1 MPPDVARLH
10 RQIDQCPRA
19 DQPGLRKRLR
29 GLSRR
34 AKAGQP
40 VDQGLERL
48 TAEIAAGELK
58 LQNRRDQLPVPS
70 YPAELPVV
78 ERREAILAAIR
89 DNQVVIL
96 CGETGSGKTTQ
107 LPKMCLELGRG
118 VQGLIG
124 HTQPRRIAARSVA
137 ARIASELQSEVG
149 EAVGFKVRFAD
160 QLSPRSYIKLMTDG
174 ILLAEIQS
182 DPQLNAY
189 DTIIVD
195 EAHERSLNID
205 FLLGYLK
212 RLLPKRRDL
221 KLIITSATIDPE
233 RFAKHFDDAPI
244 VFAEGR
250 TYPVETRYRPMIG
263 DEDERDLRTDEALC
277 AACEELAADG
287 GGDLLVF
294 LPGEREIREH
304 ADALAKHCQHSKR
317 LRGTEVL
324 PLYGR
329 LSSAE
334 QQRCFAEHG
343 RRRIVLATNVAETS
357 LTVPGI
363 RYVVDFGTARL
374 SRYSVRSKVQRL
386 PIEKISQASAD
397 QRKGRC
403 GREAP
408 GICIRLYDED
418 DFAARAEFTEPEIL
432 RTNLAAV
439 ILQMESMNLG
449 HVDDFPF
456 VEPPEAKFVNDG
468 YRLLQELGAVDDKR
482 KLTRLGRQLGRLPI
496 DPTLAR
502 MLVAADAEGSL
513 EEVLTIVAA
522 LATQD
527 PRERPMDARQ
537 AADEAH
543 ADFNDERSDFIALGN
558 VWAFWCVQRERLSQN
573 QLRKMCRQR
582 FLSYVRLREWSDT
595 RRQLAE
601 MCKSLG
607 LKRRENAADQQ
618 ADYGQIHRALL
629 AGLLGNV
636 CVKDDPKDKK
646 GAYLG
651 TRNRQV
657 HIFPGSGL
665 FKRGP
670 KWMMAAE
677 VTETSRLYAR
687 GVAAIEPEWIAR
699 LADHLLKRSYSEPH
713 WQKRRAQVGA
723 KEKASLYG
731 LPIYA
736 DKRVNYGPL
745 DPDTSREIF
754 IREALVEG
762 HYASDA
768 AFFVRNRELLAEVAE
783 LEDKSRRR
791 DILVAPQELEHFY
804 QQIIPQGIYSG
815 PLFEKWRAQFERDAP
830 KGLFLSRELLL
841 MRDAEDV
848 TTAAYPDQ
856 LDVGGVVLPLS
867 YHFRPGAADDGVTL
881 NVPAAVINQI
891 DARRC
896 EYLVPGLLAEKCTA
910 LIKSLPKSLRRNFVP
925 APDFAKAAAASI
937 EPAARPLSEALG
949 AQLQRMAGQPVPAE
963 AWDESALPEHLR
975 MRYRIVDGHGA
986 ELGVGRNLAALRGRF
1001 LGHVEERLAQTSSD
1015 SIERDD
1021 LRDWNFGDL
1030 PETVEIESAGVALQG
1045 YPALAA
1051 EDGQVALRVFATR
1064 EQAEREM
1071 DAGLRLLYRKVLA
1084 DQAKY
1089 LSRKLPGLER
1099 MALLFAPFGSKQQLL
1114 ADLVDATFE
1123 QTFIEGR
1130 ELPRRRESFLAALN
1144 EGMPLLIDKGNRIA
1158 DTVFAVLDGNRA
1170 LAKRLSGSISLAWVE
1185 PSMDIKDQLAGLI
1198 HPGFV
1203 TETPGRWLARIPVYL
1218 QAIGRRLDGL
1228 DKSPERDRKLRA
1240 EMLPLWEAFKGLPRG
1255 VQKGGEY
1262 QRDWTELRW
1271 HFEELRVSAFAQELG
1286 AVVKVSLPRL
1296 EKKLQALKAGARGGE
1311 AR

>member
-1 MPPDVARLH
+1 MPPDLPRLH
-10 RQIDQCPRA
+10 RAIDQCPRA

-40 VDQGLERL
+40 FDQGLARL
-48 TAEIAAGELK
+48 SADIAAAELK
-58 LQNRRDQLPVPS
+58 LQTRREQLPKPS

-78 ERREAILAAIR
+78 EQREAILQAIR

-107 LPKMCLELGRG
+107 LPKICLELGRG

-149 EAVGFKVRFAD
+149 EAVGFKVRFSD
-160 QLSPRSYIKLMTDG
+160 QVGPRSYIKLMTDG

-182 DPQLNAY
+182 DPQLNGY

-212 RLLPKRRDL
+212 RLLPRRRDL
-221 KLIITSATIDPE
+221 KLIITSATIDPQ

-244 VFAEGR
+244 IMAEGR

-287 GGDLLVF
+287 PAGSTGDVLVF

-317 LRGTEVL
+317 LRGSEVL

-329 LSSAE
+329 LSTAE
-334 QQRCFAEHG
+334 QQRIFAEHG

-363 RYVVDFGTARL
+363 RYVVDFGTARI

-386 PIEKISQASAD
+386 PIEKISQASAN

-408 GICIRLYDED
+408 GICIRLFDED
-418 DFAARAEFTEPEIL
+418 DFEARPEFTEPEIL

-456 VEPPEAKFVNDG
+456 VEPPQAKYINDG
-468 YRLLQELGAVDDKR
+468 YRLLQELGAVDDRR
-482 KLTRLGRQLGRLPI
+482 KLTRLGRQLARLPI

-502 MLVAADAEGSL
+502 MLIAADAEGSL

-527 PRERPMDARQ
+527 PRERPLEARQ
-537 AADEAH
+537 AADESH
-543 ADFNDERSDFIALGN
+543 AEFNDERSDFIALTN
-558 VWAFWCVQRERLSQN
+558 LWAFWCVQRERLSQN

-582 FLSYVRLREWSDT
+582 LLSYVRLREWSDT

-607 LKRRENAADQQ
+607 LKRNEKE

-677 VTETSRLYAR
+677 ITETSRLYAR
-687 GVAAIEPEWIAR
+687 GIAAIEPEWIAR
-699 LADHLLKRSYSEPH
+699 LAEHLLKRSYSEPH

-736 DKRVNYGPL
+736 DKRVNFGPI
-745 DPDTSREIF
+745 DPATSREIF

-762 HYASDA
+762 HYDSRAP
-768 AFFVRNRELLAEVAE
+768 FFLHNRELLAEVAE

-791 DILVAPQELEHFY
+791 DILIDPQELAHFY
-804 QQIIPQGIYSG
+804 DSVIPEGIYSG
-815 PLFEKWRAQFERDAP
+815 PLFEAWRKDFEADAP
-830 KGLFLSRELLL
+830 KGLFLTREQLLL
-841 MRDAEDV
+841 RDAEDV
-848 TTAAYPDQ
+848 TARDYPDQ

-867 YHFRPGAADDGVTL
+867 YHFQPGADDDGVTL
-881 NVPAAVINQI
+881 TVPAAVINQI
-891 DARRC
+891 DAHRC
-896 EYLVPGLLAEKCTA
+896 DYLVPGLLVEKCTA
-910 LIKSLPKSLRRNFVP
+910 LIKSLPKVLRRNFVP
-925 APDFAKAAAASI
+925 APDFSQAAAANI
-937 EPAARPLSEALG
+937 EPANRPLSEALG

-963 AWDESALPEHLR
+963 AWDESTLAEHLR
-975 MRYRIVDGHGA
+975 MRFRIVDGHGA
-986 ELGVGRNLAALRGRF
+986 ELGAGRNLAALRGQF
-1001 LGHVEERLAQTSSD
+1001 LGHVEEHLAETSSG

-1030 PETVEIESAGVALQG
+1030 PETVEIEAAGVTLQG

-1051 EDGQVALRVFATR
+1051 EDGRVALRVFASG
-1064 EQAEREM
+1064 EQAGREM

-1099 MALLFAPFGSKQQLL
+1099 MALLFAPYGSKQQLV
-1114 ADLVDATFE
+1114 ADLVDAAFE

-1130 ELPRRRESFLAALN
+1130 ELPRRREQFLAALN
-1144 EGMPLLIDKGNRIA
+1144 EGKPKLIDTGNKIA

-1170 LAKRLSGSISLAWVE
+1170 LAKRLSGNISLAWIE
-1185 PSMDIKDQLAGLI
+1185 PSVDIKDQLAGLI

-1203 TETPGRWLARIPVYL
+1203 TETPGRWLARMPIYL
-1218 QAIGRRLDGL
+1218 QAIERRLDGL
-1228 DKSPERDRKLRA
+1228 DKAPDRDRKLRA
-1240 EMLPLWEAFKGLPRG
+1240 ELLPLWEAFKKLPPG
-1255 VQKGGEY
+1255 AQKGGEY
-1262 QRDWTELRW
+1262 QRAWTELRW
-1271 HFEELRVSAFAQELG
+1271 HFEEFRVSAFAQELG
-1286 AVVKVSLPRL
+1286 AGVKVSVPRL
-1296 EKKLQALKAGARGGE
+1296 EKRLNGLKKLV
-1311 AR
+1311 